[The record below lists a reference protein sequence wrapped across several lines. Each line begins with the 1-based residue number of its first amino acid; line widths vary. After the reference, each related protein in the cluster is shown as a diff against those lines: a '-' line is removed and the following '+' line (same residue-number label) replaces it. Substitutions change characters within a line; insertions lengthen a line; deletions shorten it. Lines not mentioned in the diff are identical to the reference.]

1 MIIFSLSPSVS
12 GPQLLLKKEMFM
24 RSCWINRKSR
34 HALILSTVRASLCL
48 LYTHSHLNT
57 VMCRRCFCLCVR
69 WAFMG
74 IRSKHLL
81 NQIMQH
87 SYTVNQNNIKLKLK
101 RICSLS
107 LFFLS
112 PAQEAIRQVNHA
124 VSSQDKAALLAALRL
139 NALALLGVQESNSRW
154 YLEHF
159 TNYCQHKSKVYRVRA
174 CLLSCW
180 I

>member
-1 MIIFSLSPSVS
+1 MRMGGSKYNLLKYSALCCFFKQLYAYNVIIFSLSPSVS

-34 HALILSTVRASLCL
+34 HALILSTVRTSLCL

-87 SYTVNQNNIKLKLK
+87 SYTVNQNNIKVKKDLLTVF
-101 RICSLS
+101 I
-107 LFFLS
+107 F
-112 PAQEAIRQVNHA
+112 P
-124 VSSQDKAALLAALRL
+124 VSSPGSYKA
-139 NALALLGVQESNSRW
+139 GESCCVEPGS
-154 YLEHF
+154 
-159 TNYCQHKSKVYRVRA
+159 
-174 CLLSCW
+174 SCSAGCA
-180 I
+180 

>member
-1 MIIFSLSPSVS
+1 
-12 GPQLLLKKEMFM
+12 
-24 RSCWINRKSR
+24 
-34 HALILSTVRASLCL
+34 
-48 LYTHSHLNT
+48 
-57 VMCRRCFCLCVR
+57 
-69 WAFMG
+69 MG

-107 LFFLS
+107 LFFLF

-124 VSSQDKAALLAALRL
+124 VSSQDQAALLAALRL
-139 NALALLGVQESNSRW
+139 NVLALLGVQESNSRW

>member
-1 MIIFSLSPSVS
+1 
-12 GPQLLLKKEMFM
+12 
-24 RSCWINRKSR
+24 
-34 HALILSTVRASLCL
+34 
-48 LYTHSHLNT
+48 
-57 VMCRRCFCLCVR
+57 
-69 WAFMG
+69 MG

-87 SYTVNQNNIKLKLK
+87 SYIVNQNNIKLKLK
-101 RICSLS
+101 KLKSICSLS

-124 VSSQDKAALLAALRL
+124 VSNQDKAALLAALRL

-159 TNYCQHKSKVYRVRA
+159 TNYCQHKSKVYRVRV